1 MGLGFRSMCRE
12 ISVTTSCDRLRD
24 SPHWLRLYKLSCTQT
39 VPTTNGRLASP
50 VLRYQTCTPTQVLRA
65 ATALCITTEVPLL
78 DLDAF
83 REFREGLALLRDGD
97 AGAAIELLR
106 HAAERDPENSYYV
119 SYYGLGLGLAEGMW
133 AEAERLCHRAVCRGR
148 RQAQLYLNLAEVY
161 LATDRRQAA
170 ADTLGLGLHYLPH
183 DPRLQMEFGRW
194 MMRRPPVLP
203 FLPRTNTLNRH
214 LGTWRHTF
222 LQHVPRRK
230 WVAAGESR
238 V

>member
-1 MGLGFRSMCRE
+1 MGMGFRSVCRK
-12 ISVTTSCDRLRD
+12 ILVRTSSTTSIHALSTPHPVQAQLYPNRPNDQWSPSIAHPTLSNLHTD
-24 SPHWLRLYKLSCTQT
+24 SGVARGYCTT
-39 VPTTNGRLASP
+39 MEGV
-50 VLRYQTCTPTQVLRA
+50 
-65 ATALCITTEVPLL
+65 LL

-133 AEAERLCHRAVCRGR
+133 SEAERLCHRAVCRGR

-183 DPRLQMEFGRW
+183 DPRLQMEFGRL

-203 FLPRTNTLNRH
+203 FLSRTNPLNRH

-222 LQHVPRRK
+222 LQHVPRRR
-230 WVAAGESR
+230 WVTAGESR